1 MNYTLL
7 QASNFRI
14 LPKIRIFFKIFIY
27 SLVNDVNHLPPKI
40 PINIFARK
48 RRTIIRNLDEP
59 SDEQE
64 DAVECYKDDV
74 KKTLFQGYNCT
85 SENIKVDN
93 EREFE
98 SFYLE
103 SDNIPGLY
111 EENSN
116 PIETDINIKNLIE
129 KNYTNETELKV
140 CFFKDIK
147 INTTTNNASEESS
160 NQKSCRNNGTFQ
172 IEGECKSEYEIK
184 EKKILKSIFLIL
196 LILTIYVI
204 LFRKT

>member
-1 MNYTLL
+1 MNYTFL

-14 LPKIRIFFKIFIY
+14 LPKILIFFKIFIY

-129 KNYTNETELKV
+129 KNYTN
-140 CFFKDIK
+140 
-147 INTTTNNASEESS
+147 TNNASEESS

-172 IEGECKSEYEIK
+172 IEGECKSECEIK